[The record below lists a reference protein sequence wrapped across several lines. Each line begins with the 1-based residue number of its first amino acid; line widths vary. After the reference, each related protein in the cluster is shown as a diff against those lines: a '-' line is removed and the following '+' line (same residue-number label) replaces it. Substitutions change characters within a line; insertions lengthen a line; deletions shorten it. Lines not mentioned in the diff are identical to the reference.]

1 MEIKRVITK
10 KKAKEVAALI
20 NKYAGF
26 PLRRRYNDI
35 ISKKDRVFFAGFY
48 KSRLVGCIGVKK
60 DYFYSS
66 ELINLCV
73 KPEFGR
79 RGFGTKLISEMTKRF
94 GEKRPIFFSTIR
106 EKNIASQVLF
116 RKLGFKKITE
126 FTNPETGHKLG
137 LYFLNYQKQH
147 VHRH

>member
-20 NKYAGF
+20 NKYAGY
-26 PLRRRYNDI
+26 PLMRRYTDI

-73 KPEFGR
+73 DPAFR
-79 RGFGTKLISEMTKRF
+79 RQGFGIKLISEMIEKF
-94 GEKRPIFFSTIR
+94 GEKRPIFFCTIKKENSTSKR
-106 EKNIASQVLF
+106 LF
-116 RKLGFKKITE
+116 HKFGFKKVTE
-126 FTNPETGHKLG
+126 FSNPETGHKLD
-137 LYFLNYQKQH
+137 LYYSNYQSTT
-147 VHRH
+147 